1 MLVSDRKRLED
12 GSEWQRKVLESIA
25 TGVELRDVLE
35 SIVRFQ
41 EAQCPGVECAIHLLD
56 DSGVTLLAA
65 CAPSM
70 SMSFVESMD
79 EIVVGPNAATV
90 GTAVYR
96 GEFVLSSDIMSDPLW
111 NDYRAL
117 ASEQEY
123 AACWAAPIRSPHG
136 SILGALAVYIR
147 EPRGPSDSERR
158 ITATA
163 TQLTGIAVDS
173 ANAAES
179 LRQSEA
185 SFRSFVENS
194 PIGIYRASGGGR
206 LLAVNASLVGLLG
219 YTSATE
225 LLNVDMTRTVFASAR
240 DWDRLFGELEGET
253 EARSAEMDWR
263 RRDGTTVTVRVSAR
277 AYRDER
283 GLLAYSEGFV
293 ENITP
298 LRVAEQAVRQSEK
311 LAALGQLVSG
321 VAHELNNPLAAI
333 LHFAE
338 DLLEDE
344 RSAEDLEGLSVIR
357 DQARR
362 SRTIVRD
369 LLSFVRFRNPA
380 RERVDLH
387 HVLTTSVRAL
397 QPMVENIG
405 ASLVA
410 DLQTDEVF
418 GSTDPAGLQQILTN
432 LVMNA
437 AQAASFNG
445 LVRVRAG
452 IDSGDLLLVVED
464 DGPGIA
470 PSNLSRVFEPFFT
483 TKAVGEGTGLGL
495 SVTLGIVQQLDGR
508 ISAENRPG
516 EEGTGAR
523 FTVRL
528 PMDGTATSESDG
540 SRRVTTPERS
550 ASPLESF
557 SNARVLIIDDEPSI
571 RAALRRFF
579 QRRGWA
585 VDEANDGTEGLA
597 TLLEGKAEFTAV
609 ISDLR
614 MPGCSGVELHD
625 HVAAVAPELLD
636 RIIFSTGDVASKD
649 AAEFMQRTKCTVLQK
664 PFELRALEGLIVKS
678 RQFSAV

>member
-12 GSEWQRKVLESIA
+12 GSEWQRRVLESIA

-70 SMSFVESMD
+70 SMSFVEAMD

-90 GTAVYR
+90 GAAVYR
-96 GEFVLSSDIMSDPLW
+96 REFVLSSDIMSDPLW
-111 NDYRAL
+111 NDYRTLAL
-117 ASEQEY
+117 EQEY
-123 AACWAAPIRSPHG
+123 AACWASPIRSPHG
-136 SILGALAVYIR
+136 SILGALAVYLR
-147 EPRGPSDSERR
+147 EPRGPSDGERR

-194 PIGIYRASGGGR
+194 PIGIYRASGAGR

-219 YTSATE
+219 YGSAAE
-225 LLNVDMTRTVFASAR
+225 LINVDMTRTVFASPK
-240 DWDRLFGELEGET
+240 DWERLFGELET

-263 RRDGTTVTVRVSAR
+263 RKDGTTVTVRVSAR
-277 AYRDER
+277 AYHDER
-283 GLLAYSEGFV
+283 GSLAYSEGFV

-344 RSAEDLEGLSVIR
+344 RSAQDLEALSVIR

-369 LLSFVRFRNPA
+369 LLSFVRFRHPT

-387 HVLTTSVRAL
+387 GVLAAGVRAL
-397 QPMVENIG
+397 QPMVEHIG
-405 ASLVA
+405 ASLTA
-410 DLQTDEVF
+410 ELPSDEAY
-418 GSTDPAGLQQILTN
+418 GNTDPAGLQQILTN

-437 AQAASFNG
+437 AQAAGFNG
-445 LVRVRAG
+445 LVRVRAAVDG
-452 IDSGDLLLVVED
+452 EDLLLIVED

-508 ISAENRPG
+508 IAAENRPV

-528 PMDGTATSESDG
+528 PIDRTASNESDVNRG
-540 SRRVTTPERS
+540 RATPERI
-550 ASPLESF
+550 ASPLEAF

-597 TLLEGKAEFTAV
+597 TLLEGKTDFTAV

-649 AAEFMQRTKCTVLQK
+649 AAEFMRRTKCTVLQK
-664 PFELRALEGLIVKS
+664 PFELRALEGLIVKA
-678 RQFSAV
+678 RQFTAV